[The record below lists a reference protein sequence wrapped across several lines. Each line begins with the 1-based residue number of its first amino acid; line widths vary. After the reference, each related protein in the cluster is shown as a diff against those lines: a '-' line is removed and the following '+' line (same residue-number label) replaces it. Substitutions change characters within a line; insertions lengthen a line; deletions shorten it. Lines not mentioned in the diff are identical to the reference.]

1 MTPET
6 QALGHTPEARRKAEE
21 TKRRNR
27 LKKLAEEKEAKANGI
42 KIPKNAKKTTFDVSS
57 LPPRPAKNKTSKRK
71 NYSVEEKARIV
82 ARINTI
88 RNQGM
93 PTMYAASKIGI
104 APSMYTNWI
113 KNKDVKRALKAAPAM
128 NGHDLVRTAF
138 DKKTSTMKVVIE
150 VNDRG
155 YEISIDEAIKIKAAL
170 AALGF

>member
-1 MTPET
+1 
-6 QALGHTPEARRKAEE
+6 
-21 TKRRNR
+21 

-71 NYSVEEKARIV
+71 QYSVEEKARIV

-88 RNQGM
+88 RNQGVS
-93 PTMYAASKIGI
+93 TTHAAARKAGI
-104 APSMYTNWI
+104 APSMYSQWI
-113 KNKDVKRALKAAPAM
+113 KNKDVKRALQAAPAM